1 MWLPYTSGFH
11 INEKLSLGFWVGS
24 RTNDS
29 VATRMDEGQSN
40 NMALE
45 STPHALICMSSS
57 RNDLG
62 RLSSNSTKVGQLSC
76 SFHVQVGTVRKHND
90 KVGRGFGR
98 ALNYFASSEAGNFR

>member
-1 MWLPYTSGFH
+1 MLLPYTSGFH
-11 INEKLSLGFWVGS
+11 INEKLSLGFWVGLW
-24 RTNDS
+24 TNDS

-62 RLSSNSTKVGQLSC
+62 RLSSNSDEGRTTILFVSC
-76 SFHVQVGTVRKHND
+76 SSRYGTKAQRQSRERVWKSFELLRVQ
-90 KVGRGFGR
+90 
-98 ALNYFASSEAGNFR
+98 